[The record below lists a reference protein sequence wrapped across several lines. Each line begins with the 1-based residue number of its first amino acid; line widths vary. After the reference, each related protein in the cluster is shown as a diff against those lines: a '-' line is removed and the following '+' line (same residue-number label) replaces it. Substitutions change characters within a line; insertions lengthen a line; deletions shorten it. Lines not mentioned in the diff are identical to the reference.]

1 MVPARKMVGAIAG
14 IVMLVSAC
22 SSGASPSPSTPAAPS
37 QAASSAAAP
46 SAAAPS
52 AAASVAPSAA
62 ACNADAN
69 LAAAEQAGVLAK
81 GPHGET
87 AEAASTVT
95 LSADELTKVKAMNAT
110 AAIVMHYTGDDW
122 TSAQI
127 AGLKQEFGQLGI
139 KIVASTNAN
148 FSAATQVSNIETVMA
163 LKPSIIVSIPVD
175 PAATANAYKQAAA
188 AGIKL
193 VFMDNVPNGM
203 TAGKDYIADVSAD
216 NPGNG
221 VVSAHLMAKALNCTG
236 KIGLIFHDADF
247 FVTKQRYDGFKS
259 TIQQDYPNIQIID
272 EKGVTGPD
280 FAGQAQANANAMLTQ
295 HPDLNGIWA
304 VWDVPAEGVMAAAKS
319 AGRNDLVITTE
330 DLGKN
335 VAISLA
341 QGGLIKGLGAQR
353 PFDQGV
359 TEAMLAAYGLLG
371 KTAPAYVALPALAV
385 SHDNVLQAWQDVYHV
400 AAPAE
405 VQSSFVK

>member
-1 MVPARKMVGAIAG
+1 MQLRSTGRLLG
-14 IVMLVSAC
+14 IVASAALVISAC
-22 SSGASPSPSTPAAPS
+22 SSSGTSPSPAAPVSQPPS
-37 QAASSAAAP
+37 QAAPASQVAASAAA
-46 SAAAPS
+46 AG
-52 AAASVAPSAA
+52 
-62 ACNADAN
+62 CNADAN

-81 GPHGET
+81 GPHGES
-87 AEAASTVT
+87 AQPASSVT
-95 LSADELTKVKAMNAT
+95 LSADELAKVKSMHAS
-110 AAIVMHYTGDDW
+110 AAIVFHYTGDDW
-122 TSAQI
+122 TGAQQ
-127 AGLKQEFGQLGI
+127 AGLTYEFGQLGI
-139 KIVASTNAN
+139 KIVAVTSAN

-163 LKPSIIVSIPVD
+163 LKPNIIVSIPVD
-175 PAATANAYKQAAA
+175 PVATANAYKQAAA

-221 VVSAHLMAKALNCTG
+221 VVSAHLMAKALGCKG
-236 KIGLIFHDADF
+236 KIGLIYHDADF
-247 FVTKQRYDGFKS
+247 FVTKQRYEGFKS
-259 TIQQDYPNIQIID
+259 TIQQYYPSIQIID

-280 FAGQAQANANAMLTQ
+280 FAGQAQADANAMLTQ

-304 VWDVPAEGVMAAAKS
+304 VWDVPAEGVMAAAKN

-341 QGGLIKGLGAQR
+341 QNGLIKGLGAQR

-359 TEAMLAAYGLLG
+359 TEAKLAAYGLLG

-385 SHDNVLQAWQDVYHV
+385 SHDNVLQAWQQVYHV
-400 AAPAE
+400 PAPAE
-405 VQSSFVK
+405 VQSSYVK